1 MRYTTFGRNT
11 GLRVSELALGTGN
24 FGTGWGYGSEK
35 EEARAVF
42 DGYVS
47 AGGNFIDTAD
57 TYQTGQSEEL
67 VGEFIASE
75 RDNFVLATKYT
86 LSARPDAG
94 VALTGN
100 SRRNMIAS
108 VENSLRRLKTDR
120 IDLLWTHF
128 DDRLTPLEEVVR
140 AFDDLIRSG
149 KVLYAGLSNF
159 PAWKVSRADT
169 LAELRGW
176 SRIAG
181 IQVEYSLAE
190 RSAERELLPMAEGLG
205 LAATIWS
212 PLGGGLLTGKYRN
225 SQEGRLQ
232 GFGGRLVHTEK
243 DPALLDEVFSIARE
257 LDALPLQ
264 VAIAWLR
271 HRAAQATTSLIP
283 IIGSRTP
290 AQLADTLAA
299 LNVSL
304 TDEQVTRLENVSAI
318 DYGTP
323 HSQITGTLPRAQGAG
338 ADKYLRISPPRA

>member
-24 FGTGWGYGSEK
+24 FGTGWGYGSER

-42 DGYVS
+42 DGFAN

-57 TYQTGQSEEL
+57 TYQTGQSEGL
-67 VGEFIASE
+67 VGDFIASD
-75 RDNFVLATKYT
+75 RDHFVVATKYT

-100 SRRNMIAS
+100 SRRNMITS
-108 VENSLRRLKTDR
+108 VENSLKRLKTDR
-120 IDLLWTHF
+120 IDLLWAHF

-149 KVLYAGLSNF
+149 KLLYAGLSNF

-169 LAELRGW
+169 LADLRGW

-181 IQVEYSLAE
+181 IQVEYSLAD
-190 RSAERELLPMAEGLG
+190 RSAERELLPMAEALG
-205 LAATIWS
+205 IAATLWS
-212 PLGGGLLTGKYRN
+212 PLGGGMLTGKYRT

-232 GFGGRLVHTEK
+232 GFGGRLVQREK
-243 DPALLDEVFSIARE
+243 DPALLDEVLTIARE
-257 LDALPLQ
+257 INVLPLQ
-264 VAIAWLR
+264 VAIAWIR
-271 HRAAQATTSLIP
+271 YHAGRSSTTMIP

-290 AQLADTLAA
+290 EQLADTLAA
-299 LNVSL
+299 LKVSL
-304 TDEQVTRLENVSAI
+304 SDEQVRRLDTVSAI
-318 DYGTP
+318 DPGTP
-323 HSQITGTLPRAQGAG
+323 HRQIADTLSRAQGVG
-338 ADKYLRISPPRA
+338 AEYLNIRPPRA

>member
-1 MRYTTFGRNT
+1 MRYTTFGRNC

-24 FGTGWGYGSEK
+24 FGTGWGYGSE
-35 EEARAVF
+35 EAEAQAVF
-42 DGYVS
+42 DDYVN

-57 TYQTGQSEEL
+57 TYQAGQSEEL
-67 VGEFIASE
+67 VGKFIAAE
-75 RDNFVLATKYT
+75 RDHFVVATKYT

-100 SRRNMIAS
+100 SRRNMILS

-128 DDRLTPLEEVVR
+128 DDLLTPLEEVVR

-149 KVLYAGLSNF
+149 KVLYGGLSNF

-190 RSAERELLPMAEGLG
+190 RSAERELLPMAEAIGM
-205 LAATIWS
+205 AATIWS
-212 PLGGGLLTGKYRN
+212 PLGGGLLTGKYRH

-243 DPALLDEVFSIARE
+243 DPALLDEVLNLARE
-257 LDALPLQ
+257 LNALPLQ

-271 HRAAQATTSLIP
+271 YRAEHTSTALIP

-299 LNVSL
+299 LNVIL
-304 TDEQVTRLENVSAI
+304 TDEQVTRLEKVSAI

-323 HSQITGTLPRAQGAG
+323 HNQIGGTLPRAQGTG
-338 ADKYLRISPPRA
+338 DYISIRPPRA

>member
-24 FGTGWGYGSEK
+24 FGTGWGYGAEK
-35 EEARAVF
+35 AEARAVF
-42 DGYVS
+42 DVYAN

-57 TYQTGQSEEL
+57 TYQAGQSEEL
-67 VGEFIASE
+67 VGEFIAAE
-75 RDNFVLATKYT
+75 RDHFVVATKYT
-86 LSARPDAG
+86 LSAHPGAG
-94 VALTGN
+94 AALTGN
-100 SRRNMIAS
+100 SRRNMILS

-120 IDLLWTHF
+120 IDLLWAHF
-128 DDRLTPLEEVVR
+128 DDQLTPLEEVVR
-140 AFDDLIRSG
+140 AFDDLICSG
-149 KVLYAGLSNF
+149 KVLYGGLSNF

-181 IQVEYSLAE
+181 IQVEYSLVE
-190 RSAERELLPMAEGLG
+190 RSAERELLPMAEALG
-205 LAATIWS
+205 MAATIWS

-243 DPALLDEVFSIARE
+243 DPALLDDVLNIARE
-257 LDALPLQ
+257 LNVLPLQ

-271 HRAAQATTSLIP
+271 HRAEHSSTALIP
-283 IIGSRTP
+283 ILGSRTP
-290 AQLADTLAA
+290 KQLTDTLAA

-304 TDEQVTRLENVSAI
+304 TDEQVKRLESVSAI

-323 HSQITGTLPRAQGAG
+323 HNQIAGTLSRAQGTG
-338 ADKYLRISPPRA
+338 AEYISILPPRA